1 MRKPKTQAARF
12 EQLVAPH
19 MNTLYKAAWRLV
31 GKAEEA
37 EDLVQQVLEKLYPQT
52 KKMATIEQLGPW
64 LKKVLYREFIDNYRK
79 RVRRPEYYPA
89 EGKDVVEN
97 LREPEN
103 NPEILVM
110 RAEQHQRVLQA
121 LDNLDND
128 NRALI
133 VMHLAEG
140 YTLAELAEIFQVP
153 AETLK
158 TRLRRARARLKKN
171 LLA

>member
-1 MRKPKTQAARF
+1 MRKHSTQAARF

-19 MNTLYKAAWRLV
+19 MNTLFKAAWRLV
-31 GKAEEA
+31 GKAEDA

-52 KKMATIEQLGPW
+52 KKLETIENPGPW
-64 LKKVLYREFIDNYRK
+64 LRKVLYREFVDNYRK
-79 RVRRPEYYPA
+79 RVRRPENYPA
-89 EGKDVVEN
+89 ERGDALEN
-97 LREPEN
+97 LREPEG
-103 NPEILVM
+103 NPETLVL
-110 RAEQHQRVLQA
+110 RAENRQRVLQA
-121 LDNLDND
+121 LDKLDPD

-140 YTLAELAEIFQVP
+140 YTLAEMAEIFQVP

-158 TRLRRARARLKKN
+158 SRLRRARARLKKI